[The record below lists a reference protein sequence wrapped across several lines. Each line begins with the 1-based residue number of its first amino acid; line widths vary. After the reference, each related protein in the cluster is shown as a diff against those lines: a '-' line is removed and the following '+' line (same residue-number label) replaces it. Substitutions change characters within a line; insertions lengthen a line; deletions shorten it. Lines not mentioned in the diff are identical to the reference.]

1 MKVLCI
7 TLLVASVNG
16 CIVLVFLTAR
26 TVDIRQPYINPLDV
40 ITGLGEGK
48 MQPPMPQALK
58 TDSNHVKPC
67 MSTVHVA
74 ALPVPGQAGSICFVG
89 DCDTA
94 IIKGVLAVLISLC
107 SERSSE
113 QIQAIDM
120 DEIFR
125 QLQLDEHL
133 SPNRHVGVYAIFE
146 LMKKQAMELAATDDS
161 LRARVSA

>member
-1 MKVLCI
+1 MTELAEI
-7 TLLVASVNG
+7 
-16 CIVLVFLTAR
+16 
-26 TVDIRQPYINPLDV
+26 VDILEFLGDWEARYQYLME
-40 ITGLGEGK
+40 LGEK
-48 MQPPMPQALK
+48 LPPMPQAMK
-58 TDSNHVKPC
+58 TDANHVKSC

-74 ALPVPGQAGSICFVG
+74 ALPVPGQPGSIQYSC

-107 SERSSE
+107 SGRSSA

-133 SPNRHVGVYAIFE
+133 SPNRHVGIYAIFE
-146 LMKKQAMELAATDDS
+146 LMKKQALELAATDDS
-161 LRARVSA
+161 LHAIVSA

>member
-1 MKVLCI
+1 MTELAEIVD
-7 TLLVASVNG
+7 TLE
-16 CIVLVFLTAR
+16 FLGDWEAR
-26 TVDIRQPYINPLDV
+26 YQYLME
-40 ITGLGEGK
+40 LGEK
-48 MQPPMPQALK
+48 LPPMPQALK
-58 TDSNHVKPC
+58 TDDNHVKAC
-67 MSTVHVA
+67 MSTVYVA
-74 ALPVPGQAGSICFVG
+74 ALPMPGQDDRISFVG

-107 SERSSE
+107 SERSSA

-146 LMKKQAMELAATDDS
+146 LMKKQAGELAATDNS
-161 LRARVSA
+161 RQARVSA

>member
-1 MKVLCI
+1 MTELAEIVD
-7 TLLVASVNG
+7 TLE
-16 CIVLVFLTAR
+16 FLGDWEAR
-26 TVDIRQPYINPLDV
+26 YQYLME
-40 ITGLGEGK
+40 LGEK
-48 MQPPMPQALK
+48 LPPMPQALK
-58 TDSNHVKPC
+58 NDANHVKPC
-67 MSTVHVA
+67 MSTVYVA
-74 ALPVPGQAGSICFVG
+74 ALPVPGQADRIRFVG

-146 LMKKQAMELAATDDS
+146 LMKKQAGELAATDNS
-161 LRARVSA
+161 LHAIISA

>member
-1 MKVLCI
+1 MTELAEIVD
-7 TLLVASVNG
+7 TLELLG
-16 CIVLVFLTAR
+16 DWEAR
-26 TVDIRQPYINPLDV
+26 YQYLME
-40 ITGLGEGK
+40 LGEK
-48 MQPPMPQALK
+48 LPPMPQALK
-58 TDSNHVKPC
+58 TDANRVKPC

-74 ALPVPGQAGSICFVG
+74 ALPVPGQADSIRFVG

-107 SERSSE
+107 NERSSA

-146 LMKKQAMELAATDDS
+146 LMKIQAGELAATDNLLQS
-161 LRARVSA
+161 IITA

>member
-1 MKVLCI
+1 
-7 TLLVASVNG
+7 
-16 CIVLVFLTAR
+16 
-26 TVDIRQPYINPLDV
+26 
-40 ITGLGEGK
+40 
-48 MQPPMPQALK
+48 
-58 TDSNHVKPC
+58 

-74 ALPVPGQAGSICFVG
+74 ALPVPGRADSIRFVG

-107 SERSSE
+107 NERSSA

-146 LMKKQAMELAATDDS
+146 LMKKQAGELTSTHDS
-161 LRARVSA
+161 LQATVSA

>member
-1 MKVLCI
+1 MTELAEIVD
-7 TLLVASVNG
+7 TLELLG
-16 CIVLVFLTAR
+16 DWEAR
-26 TVDIRQPYINPLDV
+26 YQYLME
-40 ITGLGEGK
+40 LGEK
-48 MQPPMPQALK
+48 LPPMPQALK
-58 TDSNHVKPC
+58 TDANRVKPC

-74 ALPVPGQAGSICFVG
+74 ALPVPGQADSIRFVG

-107 SERSSE
+107 NERSCA

-146 LMKKQAMELAATDDS
+146 LMKKQAGELAATDDS
-161 LRARVSA
+161 LQATISA

>member
-1 MKVLCI
+1 MTELAKIVD
-7 TLLVASVNG
+7 TLELLG
-16 CIVLVFLTAR
+16 DWEAR
-26 TVDIRQPYINPLDV
+26 YQYLME
-40 ITGLGEGK
+40 LGEK
-48 MQPPMPQALK
+48 LPPMPQALK
-58 TDSNHVKPC
+58 TDANRVKPC

-74 ALPVPGQAGSICFVG
+74 ALPVPGQADSIRFVG

-107 SERSSE
+107 NERSSA

-146 LMKKQAMELAATDDS
+146 LMKKQAGALAATDDS
-161 LRARVSA
+161 LQATVSA

>member
-1 MKVLCI
+1 MTELAEIVD
-7 TLLVASVNG
+7 TLE
-16 CIVLVFLTAR
+16 FLGDWEAR
-26 TVDIRQPYINPLDV
+26 YQYLME
-40 ITGLGEGK
+40 LGEK
-48 MQPPMPQALK
+48 LPPMPPALK
-58 TDSNHVKPC
+58 NDANHVKPC

-74 ALPVPGQAGSICFVG
+74 ALPVPGQADSIRFVG

-107 SERSSE
+107 NERSCA

-146 LMKKQAMELAATDDS
+146 LMKKQAGELAATDNS
-161 LRARVSA
+161 LQAIISA

>member
-1 MKVLCI
+1 MTELAEIVD
-7 TLLVASVNG
+7 TLELLG
-16 CIVLVFLTAR
+16 DWEAR
-26 TVDIRQPYINPLDV
+26 YQYLME
-40 ITGLGEGK
+40 LGEK
-48 MQPPMPQALK
+48 SPPMPQTLK
-58 TDSNHVKPC
+58 TDANYVKPC

-74 ALPVPGQAGSICFVG
+74 ALPVPGQADSIRFVG

-107 SERSSE
+107 NERSSA

-146 LMKKQAMELAATDDS
+146 LMKKQAGALAATDDS
-161 LRARVSA
+161 LQATISA

>member
-1 MKVLCI
+1 MTELAEIVD
-7 TLLVASVNG
+7 TLE
-16 CIVLVFLTAR
+16 FLGDWEAR
-26 TVDIRQPYINPLDV
+26 YQYLME
-40 ITGLGEGK
+40 LGEK
-48 MQPPMPQALK
+48 LPPMTQALK
-58 TDSNHVKPC
+58 TDANHVKPC

-74 ALPVPGQAGSICFVG
+74 ALPVPGQGDRIRFVG

-107 SERSSE
+107 SERSNA

-146 LMKKQAMELAATDDS
+146 LMKKQARELAATDDS
-161 LRARVSA
+161 RQVTVSA

>member
-1 MKVLCI
+1 MTELAEIVD
-7 TLLVASVNG
+7 TLE
-16 CIVLVFLTAR
+16 FLGDWEAR
-26 TVDIRQPYINPLDV
+26 YQYLME
-40 ITGLGEGK
+40 LGEK
-48 MQPPMPQALK
+48 LPPMPRALK
-58 TDSNHVKPC
+58 TDDNHVKAC

-74 ALPVPGQAGSICFVG
+74 ALPVPGQDDRIHFVG

-107 SERSSE
+107 SERSSA

-146 LMKKQAMELAATDDS
+146 LMKKQAGELGAIDNS
-161 LRARVSA
+161 LQTRVSA

>member
-1 MKVLCI
+1 MTELAEIVD
-7 TLLVASVNG
+7 TLE
-16 CIVLVFLTAR
+16 FLGDWEAR
-26 TVDIRQPYINPLDV
+26 YQYLME
-40 ITGLGEGK
+40 LGEK
-48 MQPPMPQALK
+48 LPPMPPALK
-58 TDSNHVKPC
+58 TDSNHVKAC

-74 ALPVPGQAGSICFVG
+74 ALPVPGQADSIRFVG

-107 SERSSE
+107 SERSGA

-146 LMKKQAMELAATDDS
+146 LMKKQALALAATADS
-161 LRARVSA
+161 LQATVSA

>member
-1 MKVLCI
+1 MTELAKIVD
-7 TLLVASVNG
+7 TLELLG
-16 CIVLVFLTAR
+16 DWEAR
-26 TVDIRQPYINPLDV
+26 YQYLME
-40 ITGLGEGK
+40 LGEK
-48 MQPPMPQALK
+48 LPPMPQALK
-58 TDSNHVKPC
+58 TDANRVKPC

-74 ALPVPGQAGSICFVG
+74 ALPVPGQADSIRFVG

-107 SERSSE
+107 NERSSA

-146 LMKKQAMELAATDDS
+146 LMKKQAGELAATDDS
-161 LRARVSA
+161 LQATISA

>member
-1 MKVLCI
+1 MKELAEIVDSLE
-7 TLLVASVNG
+7 LLG
-16 CIVLVFLTAR
+16 DWEAR
-26 TVDIRQPYINPLDV
+26 YQYLME
-40 ITGLGEGK
+40 LGEK
-48 MQPPMPQALK
+48 LPPMPQALK
-58 TDSNHVKPC
+58 TDANRVKPC

-74 ALPVPGQAGSICFVG
+74 ALPVPGQADSIRFVG

-107 SERSSE
+107 NERSSA

-146 LMKKQAMELAATDDS
+146 LMKKQAGELAATDNS
-161 LRARVSA
+161 LQAIISA

>member
-1 MKVLCI
+1 MTELAEIVD
-7 TLLVASVNG
+7 TLELLG
-16 CIVLVFLTAR
+16 DWEAR
-26 TVDIRQPYINPLDV
+26 YQYLME
-40 ITGLGEGK
+40 LGEK
-48 MQPPMPQALK
+48 LPPMPQALK
-58 TDSNHVKPC
+58 TDASRVKPC

-74 ALPVPGQAGSICFVG
+74 ALPVPGQADSIRFVG

-107 SERSSE
+107 NERSSA

-146 LMKKQAMELAATDDS
+146 LMKKQAGALAATDGSDS
-161 LRARVSA
+161 LQATVSA

>member
-1 MKVLCI
+1 MTELAEIVD
-7 TLLVASVNG
+7 TLE
-16 CIVLVFLTAR
+16 FLGDWEAR
-26 TVDIRQPYINPLDV
+26 YQYLME
-40 ITGLGEGK
+40 LGEK
-48 MQPPMPQALK
+48 LPPMPEVMK
-58 TDSNHVKPC
+58 TDVNHVKAC

-74 ALPVPGQAGSICFVG
+74 ALPVPCQDDKICFVG

-107 SERSSE
+107 SERSSA

-146 LMKKQAMELAATDDS
+146 LMKKQAGELAATDNS
-161 LRARVSA
+161 RQARVSA

>member
-1 MKVLCI
+1 MTELAEIVD
-7 TLLVASVNG
+7 TLELLG
-16 CIVLVFLTAR
+16 DWEAR
-26 TVDIRQPYINPLDV
+26 YQYLME
-40 ITGLGEGK
+40 LGEK
-48 MQPPMPQALK
+48 LPPMPQALK
-58 TDSNHVKPC
+58 TDANRVKPC

-74 ALPVPGQAGSICFVG
+74 ALPVPGQADSIRFVG

-107 SERSSE
+107 NERSSA

-133 SPNRHVGVYAIFE
+133 SPNRHVGVYAMFE
-146 LMKKQAMELAATDDS
+146 LMKKQAGELAATDN
-161 LRARVSA
+161 LLQAIISA